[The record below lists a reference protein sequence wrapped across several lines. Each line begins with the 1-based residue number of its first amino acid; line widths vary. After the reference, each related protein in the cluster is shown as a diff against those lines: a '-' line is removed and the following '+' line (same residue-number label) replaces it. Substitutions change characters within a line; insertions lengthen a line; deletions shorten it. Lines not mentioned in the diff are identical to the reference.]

1 MAAEPMSCV
10 NHPGTLTRLSCSQ
23 CGSPICPRC
32 VRSSAVGQ
40 RCPACAK
47 PARAVRAHGKPEHYA
62 RAVGAGLPLAFLG
75 GLVITQVGFGAL
87 ILSGL
92 VGFGVGRA
100 VAWGTRG
107 QAQPPFPAVAISVAV
122 AGILLAFVMA
132 YGTPVPPVGLRA
144 LSYPIAGWLATRGLQ
159 R

>member
-1 MAAEPMSCV
+1 M
-10 NHPGTLTRLSCSQ
+10 NHPDASTRLSCSQ
-23 CGSPICPRC
+23 CGDPICARC

-40 RCPACAK
+40 RCPSCAK
-47 PARAVRAHGKPEHYA
+47 PPRAARARGKPEHYA
-62 RAVGAGLPLAFLG
+62 RAIGAGLPLAVVG
-75 GLVITQVGFGAL
+75 GLVVTQVGFGAL

-107 QAQPPFPAVAISVAV
+107 QTQAPFPAMAISIAV
-122 AGILLAFVMA
+122 TGLLLAFVVV
-132 YGTPVPPVGLRA
+132 YGTPVPQAGLRVLA
-144 LSYPIAGWLATRGLQ
+144 YPITGWLATRGLY